1 MLLEKFVNG
10 KNYTIGVE
18 LELRVLNDTDLSLF
32 NNSKLII
39 DSIDKK
45 YKENLSGEFL
55 ASMLEI
61 NTPVFKKPS
70 QINDYLTSFLSHIND
85 IALQNSCI
93 VVASGSY
100 ALKSSDI
107 CIKNNIRYMQLYE
120 EHQKLLRNFT
130 ICGLHI
136 HVGFETFDEALEAF
150 NFSLKYLP
158 LFVALSSS
166 SLFYDG
172 ENTGIDS
179 YRTKI
184 FEQLPKGSIPEYFDS
199 HEQMQNLYKLLKAN
213 DVIESEKD
221 IWWDVRIQ
229 PNLKTLEFRICDA
242 INDTSRIEVLVAL
255 IQGMCKLAKYEECE
269 KLPLQILKQNMWSAC
284 RYSMDGLIIY
294 KDEKITIRKALEL
307 LVSKLKKYDLLES
320 SVLVDEYIQKDSIS
334 QQMKEFYKI
343 ENSLENI
350 ERLGAIR

>member
-1 MLLEKFVNG
+1 MLLDKFING

-18 LELRVLNDTDLSLF
+18 LELRVLNSSDLSLY
-32 NNSKLII
+32 NNSKTII

-45 YKENLSGEFL
+45 YKDNLSGEFL

-61 NTPVFKKPS
+61 NTPVFEKPS
-70 QINDYLTSFLSHIND
+70 QINNYLKEFLPHINN
-85 IALQNSCI
+85 IALESNCI
-93 VVASGSY
+93 VIASGAY
-100 ALKSSDI
+100 ALRSSNV
-107 CIKNNIRYMQLYE
+107 CIKNNFRYMQLYE
-120 EHQKLLRNFT
+120 EHQKLLKKFT

-136 HVGFETFDEALEAF
+136 HVGFETFDDALEAF

-158 LFVALSSS
+158 LFVALSAS

-172 ENTGIDS
+172 EDTGIDS

-199 HEQMQNLYKLLKAN
+199 FEQMDKLYELLKAN

-229 PNLKTLEFRICDA
+229 PVLKTLEFRICDA
-242 INDTSRIEVLVAL
+242 INDTNRIEVLVAL
-255 IQGMCKLAKYEECE
+255 IQGMCKLAKYEQCE

-294 KDEKITIRKALEL
+294 NDEKITIKKALKEL
-307 LVSKLKKYDLLES
+307 VAQLKRYNLLDSVDLVEK
-320 SVLVDEYIQKDSIS
+320 YIQKDSIS
-334 QQMKEFYKI
+334 QQMKELYKI
-343 ENSLENI
+343 DNSLENI
-350 ERLGAIR
+350 ERLGEV